1 MIARVGG
8 ELAVLVFLVG
18 SFSRDDWGRRRVK
31 FRVRSSKFLNKAAP
45 WLLGFSWMGA
55 RCTFISRLATIGLL
69 AVASFLADANAVSA
83 FSQII
88 AFGDS
93 YSESGNIGR
102 STDAEN
108 WLEYLAADLN
118 IPGGILPSNDGGT
131 NYSLATAT
139 TLGTG
144 VLDFDSQLR
153 TYRSQN
159 PIADPDALYV
169 VWLGF
174 NDILFA
180 EDPPDLQD
188 YTDAIATRI
197 DEGIKEIWQAGGRH
211 FLIPSPW
218 DITTTPFSSIFQTP
232 AVREQERALHQL
244 FNESLDAVLN
254 TFPVPVHRLDAFGL
268 SRAIFNDPAL
278 FGFTEGQSVCPTDA
292 TTCEGFIWRD
302 LIHPSSSTHRIL
314 ADGALA
320 AIPEPST
327 ALLTSLGL
335 VVLGLRKR
343 N

>member
-1 MIARVGG
+1 
-8 ELAVLVFLVG
+8 
-18 SFSRDDWGRRRVK
+18 VK
-31 FRVRSSKFLNKAAP
+31 SSKFQNKAAR
-45 WLLGFSWMGA
+45 WLPGFCGA
-55 RCTFISRLATIGLL
+55 SATRTLLSRLTVI
-69 AVASFLADANAVSA
+69 ASLGVSSFSADAHAIPA

-131 NYSLATAT
+131 NYSLGTAS
-139 TLGTG
+139 TLGSG
-144 VLDFDSQLR
+144 VVDFDSQLR

-159 PIADPDALYV
+159 PVADPDALYV

-174 NDILFA
+174 NDILLA

-188 YTDAIATRI
+188 FADAIATRI
-197 DEGIKEIWQAGGRH
+197 DEGIREIWQAGGRH

-218 DITTTPFSSIFQTP
+218 DITTTPFSNIFQTP
-232 AVREQERALHQL
+232 GVREQERALLQL
-244 FNESLDAVLN
+244 FNESLDVVLD
-254 TFPVPVHRLDAFGL
+254 TFPTPVHRLDAFGL
-268 SRAIFNDPAL
+268 SREIFADPAL
-278 FGFTEGQSVCPTDA
+278 FGFTEGQSVCPSDA

-302 LIHPSSSTHRIL
+302 LIHPSSATHRIL
-314 ADGALA
+314 ADRALA

-343 N
+343 V